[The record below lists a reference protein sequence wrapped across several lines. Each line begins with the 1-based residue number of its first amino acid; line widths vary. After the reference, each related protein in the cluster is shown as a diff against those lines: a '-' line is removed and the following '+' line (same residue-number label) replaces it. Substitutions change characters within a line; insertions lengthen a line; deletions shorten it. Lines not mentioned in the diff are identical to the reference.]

1 MNLPTGRWAM
11 VTTTRDRILEE
22 AAKLFTE
29 KGYEATSVQDL
40 AQALGLSK
48 AALYHHF
55 GSKEEILYEISLLA
69 LKGLVAA
76 GEKALE
82 VADPKEALRRFMEA
96 HARYFEENYP
106 FVVTMLQ
113 GIKSLSPEN
122 RLKTIALR
130 DRHEENL
137 RAILRRGVEQGV
149 FREVDVALA
158 GRAVLSMLNWMIRW
172 FRPDGP
178 MRAEEVARA
187 YHDLILRG
195 LERGS
200 A

>member
-1 MNLPTGRWAM
+1 MGTPTR
-11 VTTTRDRILEE
+11 TRILQE

-55 GSKEEILYEISLLA
+55 RSKEEILYAISLLA
-69 LKGLVAA
+69 LEGLVAG

-82 VADPKEALRRFMEA
+82 VADPKAALLRFMEA
-96 HARYFEENYP
+96 HARYFEENRP
-106 FVVTMLQ
+106 FFVAMLQ
-113 GIKSLSPEN
+113 GLQSLSPEH
-122 RLKTIALR
+122 REATVRLR

>member
-1 MNLPTGRWAM
+1 MGTPTR
-11 VTTTRDRILEE
+11 TRILQE

-29 KGYEATSVQDL
+29 KGYEATSVQDI

-55 GSKEEILYEISLLA
+55 RSKEEILYAISLLA
-69 LKGLVAA
+69 LEGLVAA

-82 VADPKEALRRFMEA
+82 VADPKAALLRFMEA
-96 HARYFEENYP
+96 HARYFEENRP
-106 FVVTMLQ
+106 FFVAMLQ
-113 GIKSLSPEN
+113 GLQSLSPEH
-122 RLKTIALR
+122 REATVRLR

>member
-1 MNLPTGRWAM
+1 M
-11 VTTTRDRILEE
+11 TTTRDRILEE

-82 VADPKEALRRFMEA
+82 VADPKAALLRFMEA
-96 HARYFEENYP
+96 HARYFEENRP
-106 FVVTMLQ
+106 FFVAMLQ
-113 GIKSLSPEN
+113 GLQSLSPEH
-122 RLKTIALR
+122 REATVRLR

-195 LERGS
+195 LERGG

>member
-1 MNLPTGRWAM
+1 M

-82 VADPKEALRRFMEA
+82 VADPKAALLRFMEA
-96 HARYFEENYP
+96 HARYFEENRP
-106 FVVTMLQ
+106 FFVAMLQ
-113 GIKSLSPEN
+113 GLQ
-122 RLKTIALR
+122 R
-130 DRHEENL
+130 DRKS
-137 RAILRRGVEQGV
+137 VV
-149 FREVDVALA
+149 
-158 GRAVLSMLNWMIRW
+158 
-172 FRPDGP
+172 
-178 MRAEEVARA
+178 
-187 YHDLILRG
+187 
-195 LERGS
+195 
-200 A
+200 